1 MKDRGRDNDGRQM
14 ERNRDFL
21 ERIIH
26 DAGEFGEENVQEIDE
41 EWAEF
46 ERVLRFVGILVLTV
60 KNYF

>member
-1 MKDRGRDNDGRQM
+1 MKERRRENDGRIM

-46 ERVLRFVGILVLTV
+46 ERVLRFVDL
-60 KNYF
+60 F

>member
-26 DAGEFGEENVQEIDE
+26 DAGEFGEDNVEEIDE

-46 ERVLRFVGILVLTV
+46 ERVLR
-60 KNYF
+60 